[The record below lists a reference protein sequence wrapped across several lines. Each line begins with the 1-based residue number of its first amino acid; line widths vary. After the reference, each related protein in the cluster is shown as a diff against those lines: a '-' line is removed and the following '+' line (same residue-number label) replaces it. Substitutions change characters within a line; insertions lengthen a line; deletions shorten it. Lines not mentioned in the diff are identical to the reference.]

1 MATDPHP
8 ASNLEGFADK
18 SPEDRR
24 RAFMAMLREAEQ
36 EANRDGTVTLDEVLA
51 EADRI
56 IAEAEQ
62 RQRG

>member
-1 MATDPHP
+1 MTTDPP
-8 ASNLEGFADK
+8 PTSKLEGLADK

-36 EANRDGTVTLDEVLA
+36 EGDRDGCVTLDEILA
-51 EADRI
+51 EMGRI

-62 RQRG
+62 RRPG